1 MMAPMNRELKVG
13 HMLFTVNVKDGLAT
27 WSVRPSEAVEM
38 SAEKKADINAEKDT
52 IMSVHK
58 NKHTKVLFSGIVTE
72 DMGDELLKLSWVIRH
87 AEDVAKGKINE

>member
-1 MMAPMNRELKVG
+1 MMNRELKVG

-58 NKHTKVLFSGIVTE
+58 NKHTKVLFSGLVTE
-72 DMGDELLKLSWVIRH
+72 EMGDELLKLSWVIRL
-87 AEDVAKGKINE
+87 AEDEARGKTNE

>member
-1 MMAPMNRELKVG
+1 MMNRELKVG

-27 WSVRPSEAVEM
+27 WSVRPSEAVE
-38 SAEKKADINAEKDT
+38 
-52 IMSVHK
+52 

-87 AEDVAKGKINE
+87 AEDVAKGKVNE